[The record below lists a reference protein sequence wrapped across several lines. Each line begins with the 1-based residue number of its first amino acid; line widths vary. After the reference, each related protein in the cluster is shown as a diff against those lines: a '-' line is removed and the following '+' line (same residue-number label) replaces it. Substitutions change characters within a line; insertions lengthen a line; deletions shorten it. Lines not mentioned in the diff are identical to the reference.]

1 MAKIW
6 CQESLENT
14 MKRLIIFQYI
24 SKNCLVSWFFFKSP
38 NFPILSIKIFRFQIS
53 FLLFF
58 LCQQESKEKLVECIR
73 CDRRVTDLKRI
84 GFYLC
89 ITEFAHEVNFNVIR
103 QSGRNDS
110 EERIC
115 AKVIEMECHPSEPF
129 LFFSLFLSYTP
140 CFEFGLSDHWMSILR
155 EKRVFNFIQRFYEY
169 F

>member
-1 MAKIW
+1 MF
-6 CQESLENT
+6 SF
-14 MKRLIIFQYI
+14 LIILQI
-24 SKNCLVSWFFFKSP
+24 SKFSNFIYKNIRISNIRIP
-38 NFPILSIKIFRFQIS
+38 NF
-53 FLLFF
+53 LLCF

-140 CFEFGLSDHWMSILR
+140 CFEFELSDHYMSILR
-155 EKRVFNFIQRFYEY
+155 EKRVFSFILRDLSFLRI
-169 F
+169 FLTRPSV